1 MLSPILPD
9 ERGVEMQQ
17 NRAAEIISSSFN
29 FEVTWHGKPVWIE
42 SVNKVHNRAGIVVLG
57 SQDKWDVPIEELEET
72 GNFES
77 MLD

>member
-1 MLSPILPD
+1 
-9 ERGVEMQQ
+9 MQQ

-42 SVNKVHNRAGIVVLG
+42 SVDKVHNRAEIVVLG
-57 SQDKWDVPIEELEET
+57 SQDKWEVPIDDLEET

>member
-1 MLSPILPD
+1 
-9 ERGVEMQQ
+9 MQR

-42 SVNKVHNRAGIVVLG
+42 SVDKVHNRAGIVVLG
-57 SQDKWDVPIEELEET
+57 SQDKWEVPIDDLEET